1 VIQEVLHRVALL
13 VHRLGKD
20 LCKSRHAREV
30 VALERREL
38 PQRAVERARR
48 GRVGLGVVVGV
59 CAARAARRESVRARG
74 RERRARARTLQ
85 KGKGKE
91 GEEEGTSDA
100 PFDQSYSSS
109 SSDARWINGMHDGW
123 RLSKL

>member
-1 VIQEVLHRVALL
+1 VSSH
-13 VHRLGKD
+13 
-20 LCKSRHAREV
+20 S
-30 VALERREL
+30 EL
-38 PQRAVERARR
+38 SSAPDAVGSGSAWF
-48 GRVGLGVVVGV
+48 